1 MVISRHSIEHDII
14 IISPKGNSGTAE
26 VSGQTHTL
34 EMYHYYNYTV
44 E

>member
-1 MVISRHSIEHDII
+1 MVISRH
-14 IISPKGNSGTAE
+14 SGTAE

-34 EMYHYYNYTV
+34 EMYHYYSYTV